1 MPLCKTKVLL
11 KISEHKMLS
20 FSLRNIENDNS
31 LVDISFSKIGENEFS
46 SDFIANL
53 EMLKLQENGRN
64 DQYIFFS
71 RRDIPKLT
79 CLTAK
84 FQEYPV
90 DLLRET
96 AWRSNFCLVLFKS
109 FSS

>member
-1 MPLCKTKVLL
+1 
-11 KISEHKMLS
+11 MLS
-20 FSLRNIENDNS
+20 FSVRKEIIENDNS

-53 EMLKLQENGRN
+53 EMLKLQENGR
-64 DQYIFFS
+64 DDLYILS
-71 RRDIPKLT
+71 RVVTYQTVT

-84 FQEYPV
+84 FQEDPI

-96 AWRSNFCLVLFKS
+96 AWRSNCCLVLLKS

>member
-20 FSLRNIENDNS
+20 FSLRKEIIENDNS

-64 DQYIFFS
+64 DQYIFSRVVTYFGYLPNCKVS
-71 RRDIPKLT
+71 RRPYRPASRN
-79 CLTAK
+79 CLEK
-84 FQEYPV
+84 
-90 DLLRET
+90 
-96 AWRSNFCLVLFKS
+96 
-109 FSS
+109 

>member
-1 MPLCKTKVLL
+1 MALCKTKVLL

-20 FSLRNIENDNS
+20 FSLRKEIIENDNS

-64 DQYIFFS
+64 DLYIFS
-71 RRDIPKLT
+71 RIVTYQSLP
-79 CLTAK
+79 A
-84 FQEYPV
+84 
-90 DLLRET
+90 
-96 AWRSNFCLVLFKS
+96 
-109 FSS
+109 